1 MEGKSGRFS
10 LILVDCARFRWIL
23 VDYDWFSLIFI
34 HFCWMSSMLEFQM
47 GGKGRFWSIL
57 GGFGGVL
64 GALGALWGF
73 KSAFRTGFRGR
84 RMEEGVRRG
93 RKAPQET
100 SKGARK
106 GPESFKNDPQRVQ
119 NWELKVLKRV
129 VGRNIRKTSKSTT
142 LSSENRDFG
151 GTEGRKLT
159 QNWTKIRCRTF
170 VSSIET

>member
-1 MEGKSGRFS
+1 MDFGW
-10 LILVDCARFRWIL
+10 LW
-23 VDYDWFSLIFI
+23 LIFI
-34 HFCWMSSMLEFQM
+34 DFGWFSVIFVDFRRFWSSKWAARVDF
-47 GGKGRFWSIL
+47 GRFWEALEVSWGLL
-57 GGFGGVL
+57 GQFGVQK
-64 GALGALWGF
+64 F
-73 KSAFRTGFRGR
+73 AFRTGFRGR

-100 SKGARK
+100 SKGTRK
-106 GPESFKNDPQRVQ
+106 GPESFKNDTQREQ
-119 NWELKVLKRV
+119 NWGVKVLKRV